1 MGAALGGALFI
12 RAASRSAPR
21 LSETK
26 GHGPRPELLTLGL
39 ACNTPRRRP
48 WNLVETSRR
57 IYIASNTDVHSWK
70 DPGPIIQLISS
81 MSKSFSTTPTRP
93 PAAPSPRPPRPAR
106 PRRPRHP
113 TARRWHGARR
123 STNIYVCLHIS
134 AAKRPP
140 VAYEV
145 PLCAVPYVQYA
156 WGPVG
161 TAKCPSQ

>member
-1 MGAALGGALFI
+1 MLSARIRCFALYHSLAFVMGAYRKLGTAVGQRWGRLAVQHRRLPI
-12 RAASRSAPR
+12 PVASRDM
-21 LSETK
+21 L
-26 GHGPRPELLTLGL
+26 
-39 ACNTPRRRP
+39 C
-48 WNLVETSRR
+48 
-57 IYIASNTDVHSWK
+57 
-70 DPGPIIQLISS
+70 
-81 MSKSFSTTPTRP
+81 P
-93 PAAPSPRPPRPAR
+93 PPPRAKEAEL
-106 PRRPRHP
+106 P
-113 TARRWHGARR
+113 TAKGEEAAA

>member
-1 MGAALGGALFI
+1 MWAGAGEEA
-12 RAASRSAPR
+12 AASTIIYVCLHISAA
-21 LSETK
+21 K
-26 GHGPRPELLTLGL
+26 
-39 ACNTPRRRP
+39 
-48 WNLVETSRR
+48 
-57 IYIASNTDVHSWK
+57 
-70 DPGPIIQLISS
+70 
-81 MSKSFSTTPTRP
+81 RP
-93 PAAPSPRPPRPAR
+93 PVADEVPLCAVPYVQYAWAPAGTAKSPSQQRYTKFNSGPNKDVPGTSLMGRGWLPMWAGAGEEAAA
-106 PRRPRHP
+106 
-113 TARRWHGARR
+113 